1 VKVFIAKVIMS
12 YMAIRKRGF
21 SLIPNTLVGWIIIL
35 IVFVLL
41 LVLAGVLFGK
51 GQGAIEY
58 IKNLFSF
65 GR

>member
-1 VKVFIAKVIMS
+1 MHNK
-12 YMAIRKRGF
+12 KRGF

-41 LVLAGVLFGK
+41 LILAGVLFGK
-51 GQGAIEY
+51 GEGAIEY